1 MNEYRIKAYAKI
13 NLGLD
18 VVRRLENGYHEVKMV
33 MQTVGIYDVLDF
45 QRTAGGIVITTD
57 SGELPTNEDNLIYK
71 AAKLMIEKYH
81 IIEGVKI
88 HLEKHIPIA
97 AGMAGGSTDA
107 AAYSYSSTSAA
118 KEKTSAEEVKSTKT
132 AEDTGVIYEHST
144 DTKTSSTKKT
154 YKPDTALIN
163 KLKADADARTSQLRS
178 LVEQIMGKQ
187 ADTYGNANDI
197 WSFLRSGNYTVDPAT
212 KAQAQADIAEDGYW
226 GVNQTSDRIIQFA
239 TALTGGD
246 PDKIESMREAFKKG
260 YAQAEKTWG
269 GSLPEISQKTYDAVM
284 EKFDKLAADAGLTT
298 EA

>member
-1 MNEYRIKAYAKI
+1 MS
-13 NLGLD
+13 
-18 VVRRLENGYHEVKMV
+18 VNG
-33 MQTVGIYDVLDF
+33 
-45 QRTAGGIVITTD
+45 IT
-57 SGELPTNEDNLIYK
+57 
-71 AAKLMIEKYH
+71 
-81 IIEGVKI
+81 
-88 HLEKHIPIA
+88 
-97 AGMAGGSTDA
+97 STQAA

-132 AEDTGVIYEHST
+132 AEDTGVIYERNT

-178 LVEQIMGKQ
+178 LVEKIMGKQ

-197 WSFLRSGNYTVDPAT
+197 WSFLRYTVDPAT